1 LLVGSEM
8 LFGFE
13 GDQPITGGS
22 ITVTMDWHHY
32 GDHQVALLRRS
43 QGGSIAAIIKWR
55 HSGDHGMAL

>member
-1 LLVGSEM
+1 M

-55 HSGDHGMAL
+55 HCVDHGMAL